1 METTLSELFAKE
13 PFADFIFAILSFQK
27 VSKVSEVSMYSLQFN
42 VFSRFLRFH
51 SLFLKN
57 YCDLVYEINQ
67 PVSLSL
73 KRSTCDFFMEWKEF
87 RRMA

>member
-1 METTLSELFAKE
+1 METTLSELFAEE
-13 PFADFIFAILSFQK
+13 PFADLSFQK

-73 KRSTCDFFMEWKEF
+73 KRSTYDFFMEWKEF